1 MIASARLKGE
11 RMADFYL
18 EPGQQVRFSKTVAE
32 SDVYMFAGITGDFSG
47 NHVDAEYMR
56 RSSYGQRIA
65 HGALMVGFMSTCS
78 TMMIDACVREGI
90 DETPVSLGYD
100 GIRFLGP
107 VFFGDTI
114 TVVYTIETIDP
125 ARRRTTADIKITNQ
139 RGELVTVAKHI
150 LKWVKNP
157 GK

>member
-1 MIASARLKGE
+1 
-11 RMADFYL
+11 
-18 EPGQQVRFSKTVAE
+18 
-32 SDVYMFAGITGDFSG
+32 
-47 NHVDAEYMR
+47 
-56 RSSYGQRIA
+56 
-65 HGALMVGFMSTCS
+65 
-78 TMMIDACVREGI
+78 MMIDACVRDGI

-157 GK
+157 KAT